1 MKILNIKFEIY
12 GYATD
17 KICWEMFTIN
27 CIYETV
33 VKTIVNGYNIINL
46 KCWISC
52 YFEPTFTLNGIPI
65 LCNGCQASISQRKA
79 EVTLRSPTWRELG
92 VKVQEPAF
100 WDTYEE
106 AANGCFFIFIGIL
119 LHITEVYMKSIKKNN
134 NSFWMIGC
142 FLIILLLFL
151 LLISK
156 TPMKVTEE
164 TIDFDEVV
172 ALIEALEDDSENS
185 DDYMNL
191 LMKYKKEEKQETTY
205 EMLEETLNILEP
217 AGVISGQILDNVSR
231 DKVIDR
237 NEFFSIYEQ
246 LIDAFDK
253 RSEIALEEVKII
265 GIAEEADE
273 DKYSILV
280 TERENGNCREEL
292 FSEYV
297 GYATNTYVKRDEQSI
312 QYLAVKDFHDE
323 KISMSY
329 IYVAGQDAEGLHF
342 RVNGVEVVLPYKDS
356 VKVQNDTVASL
367 TIQAGQVIKA
377 DSFSEKINDKVL
389 SINDTS
395 VRLENYGTYELHEDM
410 KIYKVFD
417 GLSEGTIAD
426 VALGYE
432 FVDFVLDDGKIC
444 ACLIVA
450 KEEME
455 YIRVLIKTT
464 DFASNYHEN
473 VTISCDS
480 TYKVY
485 KNGEEISQCGAME
498 ESTFSEADMKTDE
511 IIKIV
516 PDVLS
521 GKVTL
526 FSISR
531 NQGTPDYGGVLE
543 LHKKEEGIVVI
554 NEVLLEEYLYTVV
567 PSEMPS
573 YYHEQAL
580 MAQAVCARTYAY
592 TKMQNA
598 GLKSL
603 GAHLDDS
610 TSFQVYNNIDE
621 QVSTTNAVRQTM
633 GQIVSKDGQPLE
645 TMYYS
650 TSFGIGTT
658 GLRLNKEEKEIIDLS
673 TNTVFDEYISLTYA
687 SDFEAEEGFY
697 RWQYE
702 TELDTELLEKRI
714 KECYTKNN
722 NNVLVLNDEGQFA
735 VRKEYQALGEIE
747 DIFVSERSVG
757 GRAEKLIVRG
767 SKNTMVVCGEYQIR
781 YILLNEEKTVEKQD
795 GTKVD
800 MSTLLPSAFF
810 KIETGKNGGS
820 VIGYSIVGGGYGH
833 GNGMSQNGAGNMAK
847 EGYSY
852 TDILTLFYENCTL
865 EQIY

>member
-1 MKILNIKFEIY
+1 
-12 GYATD
+12 
-17 KICWEMFTIN
+17 
-27 CIYETV
+27 
-33 VKTIVNGYNIINL
+33 
-46 KCWISC
+46 
-52 YFEPTFTLNGIPI
+52 
-65 LCNGCQASISQRKA
+65 
-79 EVTLRSPTWRELG
+79 
-92 VKVQEPAF
+92 
-100 WDTYEE
+100 
-106 AANGCFFIFIGIL
+106 
-119 LHITEVYMKSIKKNN
+119 MKSIKKNN

-172 ALIEALEDDSENS
+172 VLIEALEDDTDNS
-185 DDYMNL
+185 GDYKDL
-191 LMKYKKEEKQETTY
+191 LMKYTKAEEQETTY
-205 EMLEETLNILEP
+205 EMLKEVLNILEP
-217 AGVISGQILDNVSR
+217 AGVISTEILDNVSK

-237 NEFFSIYEQ
+237 TKFFSIYEK
-246 LIDAFDK
+246 LIDGFNK
-253 RSEIALEEVKII
+253 RTEIVLEEVEII
-265 GIAEEADE
+265 GIVE
-273 DKYSILV
+273 DTNVEKGFILV
-280 TERENGNCREEL
+280 AKNENGSCNGEL
-292 FSEYV
+292 FSEYAGCV
-297 GYATNTYVKRDEQSI
+297 TNTYVKRNEQGTYYI
-312 QYLAVKDFHDE
+312 AVKDFSDE
-323 KISMSY
+323 KINMSY
-329 IYVAGQDAEGLHF
+329 LYVAGQDTEGIHF
-342 RVNGVEVVLPYKDS
+342 RVNGIEIVLPYKAS

-377 DSFSEKINDKVL
+377 DSFSEKINGKVL

-410 KIYKVFD
+410 KIYKVFE
-417 GLSEGTIAD
+417 GLMEGTIAD

-432 FVDFVLDDGKIC
+432 FVDFVLDDGKVC

-464 DFASNYHEN
+464 DFASYYHEN
-473 VTISCDS
+473 VTVNCDS
-480 TYKVY
+480 DYKVY
-485 KNGEEISQCGAME
+485 KNSEQIAECRAME
-498 ESTFSEADMKTDE
+498 EMSFSKEDIKTDE
-511 IIKIV
+511 IVKIV
-516 PDVLS
+516 PNVLS

-526 FSISR
+526 SSISR
-531 NQGTPDYGGVLE
+531 NQGTPDYSGVLE
-543 LHKKEEGIVVI
+543 LHRKEDGIVVI

-598 GLKSL
+598 GLKAL

-650 TSFGIGTT
+650 TSFGIGST
-658 GLRLNKEEKEIIDLS
+658 GLRLNKEENKSIDLS
-673 TNTVFDEYISLTYA
+673 TNVAFDEYISQTYV
-687 SDFEAEEGFY
+687 SDFEVEEGFY

-702 TELDTELLEKRI
+702 TKLDKEILEKRI
-714 KECYTKNN
+714 KECYNKNS
-722 NNVLVLNDEGQFA
+722 NNVLFLDDKGQFD
-735 VRKEYQALGEIE
+735 VMKEYQALGKIE
-747 DIFVSERSVG
+747 EIFVSERSVG
-757 GRAEKLIVRG
+757 GRAEKLIIKG
-767 SKNTMVVCGEYQIR
+767 SENTIVICGEYQIR
-781 YILLNEEKTVEKQD
+781 YVLLNEENAIQKQD
-795 GTKVD
+795 GTSAN

-810 KIETGKNGGS
+810 EIGTGKKDGS

-847 EGYSY
+847 EGYTY